1 MPIEKKDLIKFV
13 STESWIGI
21 VVQVLIGLLLV
32 FFFYLIA
39 RAVLKMDNVDDNNI
53 NAVKKKSVEVIDG
66 VSDSS
71 QLAIASFNTML
82 PFNKNYIPI
91 THSLNIK
98 GGAQF
103 TYSLWI
109 NTANADDA
117 SVANKVIFMRGDKK
131 KYAFSVKQN
140 KIHGAQAVNKNDYMV
155 FCPMLCFGRN
165 KSEFTLKFNTINKI
179 DETLYV
185 SKLMSDNEAF
195 RKNIMSILQQ
205 NWIMVTVVFEDNIPV
220 NDFENGVRV
229 SFYLNDML
237 YESSIFKGML
247 KPNNGNLYFFPD
259 GSISGVRLTSMEFYN
274 YALGLEEIQKRF
286 QKKPNMDASKKIGA
300 TTYASIDP
308 SVGNII
314 DAYNT

>member
-82 PFNKNYIPI
+82 PFNKHYIPI

-140 KIHGAQAVNKNDYMV
+140 KIGIILCKN
-155 FCPMLCFGRN
+155 FH
-165 KSEFTLKFNTINKI
+165 FTFNNFHLIFI
-179 DETLYV
+179 
-185 SKLMSDNEAF
+185 
-195 RKNIMSILQQ
+195 KNQI
-205 NWIMVTVVFEDNIPV
+205 
-220 NDFENGVRV
+220 
-229 SFYLNDML
+229 SF
-237 YESSIFKGML
+237 
-247 KPNNGNLYFFPD
+247 
-259 GSISGVRLTSMEFYN
+259 
-274 YALGLEEIQKRF
+274 
-286 QKKPNMDASKKIGA
+286 
-300 TTYASIDP
+300 TY
-308 SVGNII
+308 
-314 DAYNT
+314 